1 MQKIKFLNK
10 NTILLSGKLYKGYL
24 VSELPSKFGF
34 VYDENKDQEGITE
47 WFNYKGLT
55 YIWS

>member
-10 NTILLSGKLYKGYL
+10 NTILLGGKLYKGYL
-24 VSELPSKFGF
+24 VIDLPSKFGF
-34 VYDENKDQEGITE
+34 IYDENKNHDGITE

>member
-10 NTILLSGKLYKGYL
+10 NTILLGGKLYKRYL
-24 VSELPSKFGF
+24 VSDLPSKFGF
-34 VYDENKDQEGITE
+34 IYDENKNHDGITE